1 MGHIM
6 SPGICKANLRFN
18 HRHCRLALRRLLTV
32 IGLPQVNL
40 WLSCKEFSFFLPHI
54 IFKLFFSLLWFFF
67 CPSLKKK
74 KKKRRGYGKETETET
89 VYGTLPPGP
98 PWNGNKLIVK
108 LSLHFKFFLES
119 SLICT

>member
-40 WLSCKEFSFFLPHI
+40 WLSCKEFSLFLPHI
-54 IFKLFFSLLWFFF
+54 IFKLFFSLLWFLF

-89 VYGTLPPGP
+89 VYGTLPTAKRQRQRQSMVPFP
-98 PWNGNKLIVK
+98 PAPRGMAIN
-108 LSLHFKFFLES
+108 
-119 SLICT
+119 